1 MSCHSPSSSGLWG
14 VRMDGPTFQHPES
27 RRTLHIFWT
36 ESFSSL
42 FLLFLYIQ
50 LIMSDVS
57 ASADASAAVSADVS
71 VANDDNSKDVTVTGK
86 EKAKEKDKRVI
97 VVSPCPP
104 SVATAYMILRG
115 TVAGLLGLDLNMT
128 LQEQSQSQV
137 EVSILQPTYIKEG
150 IPSAKFSMMV
160 GKKLG
165 SGLVALP
172 EDPNDQAA
180 FLTLVETTANRIVSE
195 AMPIRATM
203 IPSQAQAQELYG
215 SHILNQGLRTRPKKN
230 VNNSSAEDE
239 TILVAQIQ
247 NIITCVP
254 PAIPYS
260 TTEGLSIVLDR
271 KQSFVSCGKKA
282 KKAEVVLKFVATTTI
297 ATTSHVATLD
307 MEPFA
312 PDSNQMVLLPEGQV
326 LYDAQQ
332 QQAAAAAA
340 AALEAVEAA
349 KQATESAE
357 VANAQ
362 TQDNVVDDMVVNAF
376 EVSGKIDYTKL
387 VDKFGSKIID
397 DDLMRRL
404 EALTVGQGRVP
415 TLHRFLRRN
424 IFFSHRDLTALLDC
438 VEQGRPMYL
447 YTGRGPSSA
456 AMHLGHLVPFL
467 FTQWLQQ
474 AFDCPLVIQMTD
486 DEKFLF
492 KGQYDDEQGDNL
504 NYFADLTVEN
514 ARDIIACGF
523 DYNKTF
529 LFSDLDYVGVMY
541 PNIVRI
547 WKAVTT
553 NTVNGIFGFDGTS
566 NIGKIAFP
574 AIQAAPAFSS
584 SFPVVLGGAPPDT
597 ACLIPCAIDQDPYFR
612 MTRDVAHK
620 LVPKNTSPASTLGG
634 KPALI
639 HSKFFPPLQGAEGKM
654 SSSDTNSAVFLTDTP
669 EEIELKIKQHA
680 FSGGQE
686 SKQLQQ
692 ELGAD
697 LDADVAYQWLR
708 FFLEDDDELEAIGQ
722 SYASG
727 KGEYWST
734 GSVKK
739 RLVQVLQE
747 LVAAHQERRAN
758 ITDDDVRQ
766 WMVQRNILKSP

>member
-1 MSCHSPSSSGLWG
+1 
-14 VRMDGPTFQHPES
+14 
-27 RRTLHIFWT
+27 
-36 ESFSSL
+36 
-42 FLLFLYIQ
+42 
-50 LIMSDVS
+50 MSDVS
-57 ASADASAAVSADVS
+57 AAAPAAVSTDGTE
-71 VANDDNSKDVTVTGK
+71 ANTGSAKDVTAKGK
-86 EKAKEKDKRVI
+86 DKAKEKDKRVI

-115 TVAGLLGLDLNMT
+115 TVAGLLGLDLNAT
-128 LQEQSQSQV
+128 LQEQSPSQV

-150 IPSAKFSMMV
+150 IPSAKFSITV

-165 SGLVALP
+165 SGLVTLP
-172 EDPNDQAA
+172 EDPNEQAS
-180 FLTLVETTANRIVSE
+180 FLNLIETTANRIVND
-195 AMPIRATM
+195 AMPIQATM
-203 IPSQAQAQELYG
+203 MASQSQAQERYG
-215 SHILNQGLRTRPKKN
+215 SHILNQGLRARPKKSTDN
-230 VNNSSAEDE
+230 SNNSAENE
-239 TILVAQIQ
+239 QILVAQIQ
-247 NIITCVP
+247 NLITCVP
-254 PAIPYS
+254 PALPYS
-260 TTEGLSIVLDR
+260 TTEGLTIVLDR

-282 KKAEVVLKFVATTTI
+282 KKAEVVLKFVATTT
-297 ATTSHVATLD
+297 TTTAGTENHVATLEI
-307 MEPFA
+307 EPFA
-312 PDSNQMVLLPEGQV
+312 PDSIQDLLLPEGQV
-326 LYDAQQ
+326 LYEAQQ
-332 QQAAAAAA
+332 QQEQAEAASA
-340 AALEAVEAA
+340 AALAAAEAA

-357 VANAQ
+357 DTKPE
-362 TQDNVVDDMVVNAF
+362 TQDAVVDDMVVNAF

-404 EALTVGQGRVP
+404 KALTVGQGRVP
-415 TLHRFLRRN
+415 NLHRFLRRN

-504 NYFADLTVEN
+504 NYFADLTIEN

-620 LVPKNTSPASTLGG
+620 LVPKTATTAGSPASNTLGG

-654 SSSDTNSAVFLTDTP
+654 SSSDSNSAVFLTDTP

-734 GSVKK
+734 GAVKK

-747 LVAAHQERRAN
+747 LVAAHQERRAK
-758 ITDDDVRQ
+758 ISDDDVRK
-766 WMVQRNILKSP
+766 WMVERNILKSS